1 MVAYK
6 CDIHGNI
13 KGSGIREIKIPD
25 KTFGM
30 DVFRAEEKK
39 LSFFQHM
46 SHIVIGTVPPVADKD
61 IPGSGEGS
69 VPVDHVTE
77 SPEFVLA
84 VNGLDK
90 GI

>member
-13 KGSGIREIKIPD
+13 KETGIREIKIPD

-39 LSFFQHM
+39 LSFFLHM
-46 SHIVIGTVPPVADKD
+46 SHIVIGTVPLSPIKTSLV
-61 IPGSGEGS
+61 PGREACRS
-69 VPVDHVTE
+69 TM
-77 SPEFVLA
+77 
-84 VNGLDK
+84 
-90 GI
+90 